1 MKFASRVALLGLA
14 VSIGAASTAYAAP
27 FQDMPPPGDNTT
39 AAPGQHAMPDP
50 QKQTERLTRKLQ
62 LTPDQAA
69 KIEPILQNRQ
79 QQMQQLRADA
89 SSSPHD
95 QHQKMRAL
103 KQDTDSQIEAIL
115 TDSQRQ
121 QYQQMQQE
129 AVQHRRDNKQGSP
142 GAGGGD
148 DGGNP

>member
-1 MKFASRVALLGLA
+1 MKFASRLALLGFALNL
-14 VSIGAASTAYAAP
+14 GATSVAYARP
-27 FQDMPPPGDNTT
+27 FQDTPPPAGN
-39 AAPGQHAMPDP
+39 AGVAPAQHAMPDP
-50 QKQTERLTRKLQ
+50 QKQTARLSRKLQ

-69 KIEPILQNRQ
+69 KIEPILQSRQ
-79 QQMQQLRADA
+79 QQMQQIRVDA

-103 KQDTDSQIEAIL
+103 KQDTDSQIQAIL

-129 AVQHRRDNKQGSP
+129 AMQHRRDKKQGSP
-142 GAGGGD
+142 GAGAED

>member
-1 MKFASRVALLGLA
+1 MKFASRLALLGFALNL
-14 VSIGAASTAYAAP
+14 GATSVAYARP
-27 FQDMPPPGDNTT
+27 FQDTPPPAGN
-39 AAPGQHAMPDP
+39 AGVAPAQHAMPDP
-50 QKQTERLTRKLQ
+50 QKQTARLSRKLQ

-69 KIEPILQNRQ
+69 KIEPILQSRQ
-79 QQMQQLRADA
+79 QQMQQIRADA

-103 KQDTDSQIEAIL
+103 KQDTDSQIQAIL

-121 QYQQMQQE
+121 QYQQIQQE
-129 AVQHRRDNKQGSP
+129 AMQHRRDNKQGSP
-142 GAGGGD
+142 GAGAED